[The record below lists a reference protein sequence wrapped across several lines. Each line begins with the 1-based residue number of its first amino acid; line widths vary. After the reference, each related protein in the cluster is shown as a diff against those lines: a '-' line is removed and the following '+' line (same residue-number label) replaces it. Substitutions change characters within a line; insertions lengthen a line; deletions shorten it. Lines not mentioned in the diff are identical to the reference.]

1 MEIKEKLG
9 AVEAVLFASGE
20 PIELYRLSQATGID
34 VGTLPQLIRL
44 LNERYEDC
52 GSGITIKKL
61 DSSYQMCTRE
71 EFAPFIR
78 AALETKKNTPLSNAA
93 MEALTII
100 AYNQPVSKSFVENVR
115 GVDSSSVVNNL
126 VEKGLVEEAG
136 RLDVPGKPIV
146 YRTTSVFLRTFGLSS
161 VAELPPLSGRT
172 GDPLEDDQL
181 PLDFS
186 GDTAENTVS
195 EEAVAEEAAAGETV
209 TGEAPVE
216 SEDSSELTE

>member
-9 AVEAVLFASGE
+9 AVEAILFASGE
-20 PIELYRLSQATGID
+20 PVELYRLSQASGID
-34 VGTLPQLIRL
+34 VGALPQLIRL
-44 LNERYEDC
+44 LNERYDDC
-52 GSGITIKKL
+52 CSGICIKKL

-71 EFAPFIR
+71 KYAPQIR
-78 AALETKKNTPLSNAA
+78 AVLETKKNTPLSNAA

-146 YRTTSVFLRTFGLSS
+146 YRTTPIFLRTFGLSS
-161 VAELPPLSGRT
+161 IDELPPIGGRT

-186 GDTAENTVS
+186 GKEDEK
-195 EEAVAEEAAAGETV
+195 AAADEV
-209 TGEAPVE
+209 PAESAEAEGPAEAHDEEEENV
-216 SEDSSELTE
+216 ELTD

>member
-9 AVEAVLFASGE
+9 AIEAILFASGE
-20 PIELYRLSQATGID
+20 PVELYRLSQASGID
-34 VGTLPQLIRL
+34 VGTIPSMIKL
-44 LNERYEDC
+44 LNERYDGC
-52 GSGITIKKL
+52 GSGICIKKL

-71 EFAPFIR
+71 EFAPQIR
-78 AALETKKNTPLSNAA
+78 LALETKKNTPLSNAG

-146 YRTTSVFLRTFGLSS
+146 YRTTPIFLRTFGLSS
-161 VAELPPLSGRT
+161 IADLPPLT
-172 GDPLEDDQL
+172 GHENIVIEDEQL
-181 PLDFS
+181 PLDIP
-186 GDTAENTVS
+186 
-195 EEAVAEEAAAGETV
+195 EEET
-209 TGEAPVE
+209 E
-216 SEDSSELTE
+216 SVGLTD